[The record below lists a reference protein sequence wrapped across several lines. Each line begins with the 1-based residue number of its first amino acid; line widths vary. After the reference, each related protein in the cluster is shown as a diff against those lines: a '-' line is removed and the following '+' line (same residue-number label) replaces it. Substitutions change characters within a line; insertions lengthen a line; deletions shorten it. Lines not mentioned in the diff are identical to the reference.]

1 MFGSIDQSTALHL
14 HPEDFRCLSASNLY
28 GPYANDARD
37 PMKDDGIES
46 IINAEKQF
54 MFDVGNV
61 RSKDVLGPLADLQHT
76 DAQLAHDIWVC
87 YFPMCWS
94 TLSKDDREDIEQ
106 GLVALL
112 TKDHLSRQV
121 DKRPNCVATLL
132 EGIARAKPICKF
144 PPHVM
149 KYLAKAY
156 DAWYVAANFMEDLA
170 MKPVIDTS
178 TVRESNLD
186 ALVEVYASLEEG
198 DLFYGTWRRRAQFVE
213 TNAALSYE
221 QNGIWDK
228 AQTMYEQAQIK
239 ARTGSLPFSQG
250 EYMLWE
256 DQWVLCAQKLQQWEI
271 LAEFAKHENIND
283 LYLESTW
290 RSFEAWSNNE
300 TREQL
305 DSVIKAVS
313 DAPTPR
319 RMFFQ
324 AFMSLLK
331 MHNKQDSQQDF
342 SRICDENIQ
351 LSVRNWHKLPRRI
364 TNAHVGLLQNF
375 QQLVE
380 LHDAS
385 VICQSLAQ
393 TNSNNLDVKS
403 QELKVLLSTWRDRLP
418 NLWDDINAWQ
428 ELVTWRQHIFGLIN
442 STYLGL
448 LPQTGN
454 NATGN
459 SYAYRGYHETAW
471 IINRFAHVARKHQ
484 MPEVCITQLSKIYT
498 LPNIEI
504 QEAFLKLREQA
515 KCHYQNRS
523 ELTSGLDVINNTN
536 LNYFGQQ

>member
-1 MFGSIDQSTALHL
+1 MPTEPVPTLKEKTAVLQKMLLFETRADPTLYTKFMDLVIRIYEDPKILRSELAVRMEHAFLIGLRSPDIEMRSRFVSIFDRALSRSTSNRFFKLIGEQQWDILQDTFWLSQIIQMMFGSIDQSTALHL

-37 PMKDDGIES
+37 PMKDDGIEG

-54 MFDVGNV
+54 MLDVGSV
-61 RSKDVLGPLADLQHT
+61 RSRDVLGPLADLQHT

-121 DKRPNCVATLL
+121 DKRPNVVATLL

-239 ARTGSLPFSQG
+239 ARTGS
-250 EYMLWE
+250 
-256 DQWVLCAQKLQQWEI
+256 
-271 LAEFAKHENIND
+271 
-283 LYLESTW
+283 
-290 RSFEAWSNNE
+290 
-300 TREQL
+300 
-305 DSVIKAVS
+305 
-313 DAPTPR
+313 
-319 RMFFQ
+319 
-324 AFMSLLK
+324 
-331 MHNKQDSQQDF
+331 
-342 SRICDENIQ
+342 
-351 LSVRNWHKLPRRI
+351 
-364 TNAHVGLLQNF
+364 
-375 QQLVE
+375 
-380 LHDAS
+380 
-385 VICQSLAQ
+385 
-393 TNSNNLDVKS
+393 
-403 QELKVLLSTWRDRLP
+403 
-418 NLWDDINAWQ
+418 
-428 ELVTWRQHIFGLIN
+428 
-442 STYLGL
+442 
-448 LPQTGN
+448 
-454 NATGN
+454 
-459 SYAYRGYHETAW
+459 
-471 IINRFAHVARKHQ
+471 
-484 MPEVCITQLSKIYT
+484 
-498 LPNIEI
+498 
-504 QEAFLKLREQA
+504 
-515 KCHYQNRS
+515 
-523 ELTSGLDVINNTN
+523 
-536 LNYFGQQ
+536 

>member
-1 MFGSIDQSTALHL
+1 
-14 HPEDFRCLSASNLY
+14 
-28 GPYANDARD
+28 
-37 PMKDDGIES
+37 
-46 IINAEKQF
+46 
-54 MFDVGNV
+54 
-61 RSKDVLGPLADLQHT
+61 HT

-536 LNYFGQQ
+536 LNYFGQQQKAEFYTLKG